1 MKTLKYILI
10 FIIGLGAFN
19 SCIVDDETNYDLN
32 DKGVNLAGFELT
44 STTVS
49 GIADGTEYTFDM
61 RVKVKGPTVLG
72 LTNDITLTVGV
83 DPNSTAI
90 EGTHFSIV
98 NPTITLTASDNYL
111 GLIHVKMLTQ
121 GIVTPLAKSPVLIL
135 TAASATGDPNVVN
148 TGKTLTITMNFAC
161 FSEFQGDYNVTITSS
176 TGAVVSRVETIDK
189 IGVEQY
195 LTHSV
200 GTWNPPLSDYGV
212 IFENSCNILTVP
224 FMDLLANTY
233 SNDVWGHKLGS
244 RDPATGVI
252 TLYYTIAFAAG
263 NREYT
268 AVYTPVGK

>member
-83 DPNSTAI
+83 DPSSTAI

-98 NPTITLTASDNYL
+98 NPTITLTASNNYL
-111 GLIHVKMLTQ
+111 GLVHVKMLTQ

-135 TAASATGDPNVVN
+135 NAASTTGDPNVVN

-161 FSEFQGDYNVTITSS
+161 FSVFQGDYNVTTTSS
-176 TGAVVSRVETIDK
+176 TGAVASWVETITK

-195 LTHSV
+195 LTQRV

-212 IFENSCNILTVP
+212 IFENSCNVLSVP
-224 FMDLLANTY
+224 LMDLLANTY

-244 RDPATGVI
+244 ADPATGVL
-252 TLYYTIAFAAG
+252 TLYYTIEFAAG

-268 AVYTPVGK
+268 AVYTPVDK